1 VTKRDEA
8 ALDDEATGLERA
20 VFGNIN
26 RQQIDAWLISHVRTR
41 LSAEVSTVLFRSGQI
56 GAVYGL
62 RLSDGSNV
70 VVKVHRQPVF
80 LDHLSAASACQRVL
94 ADAGYPCPSPLD
106 GPAVSAGHTATIEAW
121 LDGGEPGNAHQPE
134 IRKTMA
140 KSLAMQPEILRTT
153 PADIL
158 AKDPPAWASYARGPW
173 PTPHDPIFDF
183 NKTVPGYQWL
193 DDLAAEAARVLQ
205 PPTAPE
211 VIGHSDWACQN
222 VRFAGG
228 EVIASYDWDSLIG
241 QSEAVLAGFGASSFT
256 EGSTAGASAPSPEE
270 VAAFLADYDDCLE
283 RRFTGEQQVVAA
295 AAATWVIAYNARCGV
310 CLEAL
315 GYDMDAGCALQVLER
330 HRDDYLRVLW

>member
-1 VTKRDEA
+1 MKRDEA
-8 ALDDEATGLERA
+8 GLDDQATGLERA
-20 VFGNIN
+20 VFGDIS
-26 RQQIDAWLISHVRTR
+26 RGQIDAWLISHVRAR
-41 LSAEVSTVLFRSGQI
+41 LSAEVSTVLFRSGRI

-70 VVKVHRQPVF
+70 VVKVHRKPVF
-80 LDHLSAASACQRVL
+80 LGHLSAASACQRVL

-121 LDGGEPGNAHQPE
+121 LDGGEPGNAHQPA

-140 KSLAMQPEILRTT
+140 KSLAMQPEILRAM
-153 PADIL
+153 PAAML
-158 AKDPPAWASYARGPW
+158 AKDPPAWASYAGGPW

-183 NKTVPGYQWL
+183 NKTEPGYQWL
-193 DDLAAEAARVLQ
+193 DDLAAEAARVLG

-211 VIGHSDWACQN
+211 VIGHSDWVCQN
-222 VRFAGG
+222 VRFAHG
-228 EVIASYDWDSLIG
+228 EVVASYDWDSLIG
-241 QSEAVLAGFGASSFT
+241 QSEAVLAGFGAGSFT

-270 VAAFLADYDDCLE
+270 VAAFLADYDGSLE

-315 GYDMDAGCALQVLER
+315 GYERGRWLPAPGAGASP
-330 HRDDYLRVLW
+330 